1 MIVKYHI
8 VKDGYVIGRGESHE
22 DHLDQVLTYGGE
34 LIIGDSP
41 SDLSPPP
48 EPVKTYSQ
56 LRQSEY
62 PSLADLADALYW
74 KERGDDT
81 KWCTYLAKCDD
92 VKAKYP
98 KTEAA

>member
-1 MIVKYHI
+1 MIVRYHI
-8 VKDGYVIGRGESHE
+8 TKDGFVIGTGESHE

-34 LIIGDSP
+34 LIVGDAP
-41 SDLSPPP
+41 TDLSPPP

-62 PSLADLADALYW
+62 PSIVDLADALYW

-81 KWCTYLAKCDD
+81 KWRTYLAQCDE
-92 VKAKYP
+92 VKAKHP
-98 KTEAA
+98 KPVTA